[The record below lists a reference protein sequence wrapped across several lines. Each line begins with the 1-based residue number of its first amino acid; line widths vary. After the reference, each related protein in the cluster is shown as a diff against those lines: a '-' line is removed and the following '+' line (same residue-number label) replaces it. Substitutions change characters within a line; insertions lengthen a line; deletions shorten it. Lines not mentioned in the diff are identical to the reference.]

1 MERASKSASR
11 ALSNGHSGQPAA
23 DSEIPP
29 LVAWLWQQLVAMYG
43 PAVLTAYAVDDKPPK
58 LWVGALSKLT
68 ADEAKQGI
76 ATLAKQ
82 GRSYPPNLTEV
93 LEACRPPRR
102 VRYLGRPTT
111 PGALSLPRP
120 VASEE
125 TRSAVIARMRQLF
138 GPSKPKCGRC
148 RDRGCDECGQ
158 YVEDEGTRGTRACT
172 CKAQGTCDTCRW
184 FSESA

>member
-1 MERASKSASR
+1 MEQASKVASR
-11 ALSNGHSGQPAA
+11 ALSSERNGQQAA
-23 DSEIPP
+23 DSDLPP

-43 PAVLTAYAVDDKPPK
+43 PAVLTAYGVDDKPPK

-102 VRYLGRPTT
+102 VRYLGRPTN
-111 PGALSLPRP
+111 PRALALPRP
-120 VASEE
+120 AANEEHRSRCLAEMRRAVAFGEPESVPHSERATWQ
-125 TRSAVIARMRQLF
+125 TRV
-138 GPSKPKCGRC
+138 
-148 RDRGCDECGQ
+148 
-158 YVEDEGTRGTRACT
+158 CT